1 MAKVGI
7 IQYSATPANNTDI
20 NSININEGCPAAN
33 VNNAMRQE
41 MSDQVLRFGTSNTIA
56 SSGTVALGDSASMYV
71 IISGTSTITSF
82 GTPTVANLFQY
93 HVRFSGACP
102 VTAGAKLVISG
113 VTSGVT
119 ITVPANSMWDI
130 QCDTTDTWY
139 MSPQGVL
146 TAAQISGLTADSNPD
161 RSADYVATYD
171 ASADAIKKVLI
182 SALTSGA
189 YRTLAVGGTVVATDG
204 GGTINF
210 TTAGVTLALTAA
222 ATLGAGFSVSVY
234 NSAATGVV
242 TIDPNGAETLDGQAT
257 RKISPGD
264 RVTIQ
269 SDGTNWITKTGE
281 YSFTS
286 ADQTI
291 TLSSALTIAHGLGV
305 LPKYTNM
312 WLKCTNAAGANGY
325 AQNDLIAISGTTVN
339 IAAGDIFTATDA
351 TSLSVIFGGTALAI
365 SPKTGGAQVG
375 ITTTN
380 YAIVVRAVAN

>member
-1 MAKVGI
+1 MAHTSVITWDGT
-7 IQYSATPANNTDI
+7 AANNTDVG
-20 NSININEGCPAAN
+20 SINIAENCPAAN
-33 VNNAMRQE
+33 LNNALRE
-41 MSDQVLRFGTSNTIA
+41 TLSEIVARFGASGTIA
-56 SSGTVALGDSASMYV
+56 SAGTINVGDSVASYQV
-71 IISGTSTITSF
+71 ITGTTLISSF
-82 GTPTVANLFQY
+82 STPTFAGKYGWHIKFTSACQVTC
-93 HVRFSGACP
+93 GA
-102 VTAGAKLVISG
+102 ALVISG

-119 ITVPANSMWDI
+119 ITAAAGSFWFAQYDG
-130 QCDTTDTWY
+130 TAWY
-139 MSPQGVL
+139 LNPLGTI
-146 TAAQISGLTADSNPD
+146 TAGQISGLTADTTPD

-257 RKISPGD
+257 RKLSPGD

-339 IAAGDIFTATDA
+339 IAAGDIFTATDS

-380 YAIVVRAVAN
+380 YAVVVRAVAN